1 MVTTGAVG
9 HRRRPCTPFL
19 FAFMQHLAQDTVD
32 MFGLQ
37 EEVIRSQEAAT
48 AAEATCAEVVRAA
61 AASAQEA
68 VVTWE
73 RVATLI

>member
-1 MVTTGAVG
+1 
-9 HRRRPCTPFL
+9 
-19 FAFMQHLAQDTVD
+19 
-32 MFGLQ
+32 MFRLQ

-48 AAEATCAEVVRAA
+48 AAEATCAKAVRAA